1 MYLRV
6 YLIDFVMDFDLIFFE
21 GLMKKFNKRK
31 RLSWL
36 ILIIVFL
43 ITTIKPV
50 FSETEKERDIIKLLE
65 VSGIR
70 KQLIYMQD
78 TLMNSMSMMI
88 SGSFPKVPDG
98 FWKEFNQLIGKKE
111 MDDLVDKI
119 IPVYDKHMSHETVK
133 KLIEMFET
141 PFWEE
146 WKKKMPEISREA
158 GVVSSQWGKE
168 ISQSAAFNKKLEDLI
183 KKYELEKIN
192 QKK

>member
-1 MYLRV
+1 MKLFKKKIKFIWLV
-6 YLIDFVMDFDLIFFE
+6 LFF
-21 GLMKKFNKRK
+21 LLLNPA
-31 RLSWL
+31 
-36 ILIIVFL
+36 
-43 ITTIKPV
+43 PV
-50 FSETEKERDIIKLLE
+50 LSETDKEKDIKNLLE
-65 VSGIR
+65 VSGILR
-70 KQLIYMQD
+70 VLSNKQE
-78 TLMNSMSMMI
+78 TFMNSISMMI
-88 SGSFPKVPDG
+88 SGAFPKVPDE
-98 FWKEFNQLIGKKE
+98 FWTEFNQLIGEKE
-111 MDDLVDKI
+111 MNELIARV

-158 GVVSSQWGKE
+158 GLVSSQWGKE